1 LASLFVMT
9 GRNAAQQPNHG
20 RARALTPVG
29 AVQEA
34 AMRLALTT
42 FALAASLAAAAA
54 QEPPRFDAAPGC
66 RAGANTGVAPRSN
79 IDACLRSEHDARD
92 AIARQWGE
100 FAAADKSR
108 CVEKTHMGGP
118 PSYIE
123 VLTCLELARDA
134 RKLPKDD
141 NTGLSTGL
149 RR

>member
-1 LASLFVMT
+1 
-9 GRNAAQQPNHG
+9 
-20 RARALTPVG
+20 
-29 AVQEA
+29 
-34 AMRLALTT
+34 MRLALTA
-42 FALAASLAAAAA
+42 FALASTLVAAAA

-66 RAGANTGVAPRSN
+66 RAGASTGVKPLA
-79 IDACLRSEHDARD
+79 DVDGCLRSEHEARD
-92 AIARQWGE
+92 ALVRQWAE
-100 FAAADKSR
+100 FAAADKTR
-108 CVEKTHMGGP
+108 CVDKTHMGGP

>member
-1 LASLFVMT
+1 
-9 GRNAAQQPNHG
+9 
-20 RARALTPVG
+20 
-29 AVQEA
+29 
-34 AMRLALTT
+34 MRLVLTT
-42 FALAASLAAAAA
+42 FTLAASLVAAAA
-54 QEPPRFDAAPGC
+54 QEPPRFDAMPGC
-66 RAGANTGVAPRSN
+66 RAGANSGVTPRPDL
-79 IDACLRSEHDARD
+79 DACVRSEHEARD
-92 AIARQWGE
+92 ALARQWPE

>member
-1 LASLFVMT
+1 MRLTLA
-9 GRNAAQQPNHG
+9 A
-20 RARALTPVG
+20 
-29 AVQEA
+29 
-34 AMRLALTT
+34 LALT
-42 FALAASLAAAAA
+42 ASLAAAVA
-54 QEPPRFDAAPGC
+54 QEAPRFDAGPGC
-66 RAGANTGVAPRSN
+66 RAGASTGVKAKPDV
-79 IDACLRSEHDARD
+79 DACLRSEHEARD
-92 AIARQWGE
+92 ALARQWSE
-100 FAAADKSR
+100 FAGADKTR

>member
-1 LASLFVMT
+1 
-9 GRNAAQQPNHG
+9 
-20 RARALTPVG
+20 
-29 AVQEA
+29 
-34 AMRLALTT
+34 MRFALTT
-42 FALAASLAAAAA
+42 FALAASLAAASAR
-54 QEPPRFDAAPGC
+54 EPPRFDAAPGC
-66 RAGANTGVAPRSN
+66 RAGANSGVAPRSD
-79 IDACLRSEHDARD
+79 IDACLRSEQDAR
-92 AIARQWGE
+92 AALARLWSE

>member
-1 LASLFVMT
+1 
-9 GRNAAQQPNHG
+9 
-20 RARALTPVG
+20 
-29 AVQEA
+29 
-34 AMRLALTT
+34 MRLALTT
-42 FALAASLAAAAA
+42 FALAASLVAAAA
-54 QEPPRFDAAPGC
+54 QEPPRFDATPGC
-66 RAGANTGVAPRSN
+66 RAGANSGVTPQPDLDRCVRN
-79 IDACLRSEHDARD
+79 EHEVRD
-92 AIARQWGE
+92 ALVRQWAE
-100 FAAADKSR
+100 FAAADKIR